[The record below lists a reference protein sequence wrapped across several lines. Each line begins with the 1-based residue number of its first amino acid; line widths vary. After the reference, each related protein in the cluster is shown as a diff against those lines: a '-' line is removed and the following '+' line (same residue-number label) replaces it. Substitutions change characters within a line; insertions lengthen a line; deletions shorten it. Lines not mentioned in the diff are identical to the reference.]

1 MAGGVFFWEGLLKF
15 VYVNQGVG
23 RFTKLGIPFPH
34 FTAAFIGYLEIF
46 GGLLLLTGLTTRLI
60 AIPFIAEM
68 IVAVF
73 STKLSLYLGTSPL
86 PLPPAPPWVCRL
98 PLSAESSMPLAIA
111 ARRKNEPR
119 QRYTVEAVADRSGE
133 FGSFEEL
140 AMPLFAKLYNFAHWL
155 TQDRAAAEDLVQ
167 ETYMKALRGF
177 SSFRQGTNFRAW
189 MYKILRNTFLTTQTG
204 LKAWASVSLDSDSDG
219 DAPIEPAVSESPES
233 VLLARVQQETI
244 QNALEKLPVKFRE
257 IVLLCDL
264 EEMSYQEIGEML
276 GIPLGTVMSR
286 LSRARKAMR
295 VLLTANCRRVRDDV

>member
-1 MAGGVFFWEGLLKF
+1 
-15 VYVNQGVG
+15 
-23 RFTKLGIPFPH
+23 
-34 FTAAFIGYLEIF
+34 
-46 GGLLLLTGLTTRLI
+46 
-60 AIPFIAEM
+60 
-68 IVAVF
+68 
-73 STKLSLYLGTSPL
+73 
-86 PLPPAPPWVCRL
+86 
-98 PLSAESSMPLAIA
+98 MPVEIA

-119 QRYTVEAVADRSGE
+119 QRYTVEAVADRAGE

-219 DAPIEPAVSESPES
+219 DAPIEPAVSETPES

-295 VLLTANCRRVRDDV
+295 VLLTAKLQEDSR